1 MADFTK
7 HSFAKKNRMKT
18 DVLLI
23 GSGIMSLDSR
33 GHAQGAAA
41 GSFDSTF
48 RSVRS
53 AFAGG
58 IEWLE

>member
-23 GSGIMSLDSR
+23 GSGIMSSTL
-33 GHAQGAAA
+33 GAMLKELQP
-41 GSFDSTF
+41 GFS
-48 RSVRS
+48 
-53 AFAGG
+53 
-58 IEWLE
+58 IQLY